1 MGRTQD
7 PADMGIE
14 ARDYLADDFDEQ
26 AMDSPPE
33 YVQDYQYFA
42 DYLRAL
48 PAADGRLAE
57 LSELLRPFLA
67 NDPRLGGT
75 LSPDGE
81 AIRFM
86 DSVVPDGDP
95 GSCEEYFDEFLGNL
109 RADHRRWSAHVA
121 ARGAAAAWTLETGWP
136 EVNVCLPHFETT
148 PTTAPA

>member
-1 MGRTQD
+1 
-7 PADMGIE
+7 
-14 ARDYLADDFDEQ
+14 
-26 AMDSPPE
+26 
-33 YVQDYQYFA
+33 
-42 DYLRAL
+42 
-48 PAADGRLAE
+48 
-57 LSELLRPFLA
+57 
-67 NDPRLGGT
+67 
-75 LSPDGE
+75 
-81 AIRFM
+81 M